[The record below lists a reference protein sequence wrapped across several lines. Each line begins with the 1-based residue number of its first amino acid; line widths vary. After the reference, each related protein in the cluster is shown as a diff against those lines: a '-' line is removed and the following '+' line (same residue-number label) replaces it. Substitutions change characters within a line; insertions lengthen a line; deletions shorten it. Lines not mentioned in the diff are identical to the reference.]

1 MSDLPSRLPARHCC
15 NCYPVCEIPALH
27 AQTASGKP
35 YSIYHF
41 NSNFASKFVLLEF
54 CT

>member
-1 MSDLPSRLPARHCC
+1 MSDLPCRLPARGCR
-15 NCYPVCEIPALH
+15 NCYPVCESPALY

-41 NSNFASKFVLLEF
+41 NSNFSYKLCL
-54 CT
+54 